1 MHDMQKNLPVF
12 QFFDDDGA
20 GVQSM
25 LRILNVFLPVD
36 LLLMAET

>member
-1 MHDMQKNLPVF
+1 MHDMQKNLPVL
-12 QFFDDDGA
+12 QYIDDDGA

-25 LRILNVFLPVD
+25 LRILNVVLPVD